1 MNMRTLEVSG
11 QESTRSSSVFKLRA
25 TSALV
30 VSVVADAL
38 DYFAAP
44 LFGFPVLGDI
54 FDAIIVSLLH
64 NITKSKMSTA
74 VNMIEFIPFVG
85 DYIPVYTIS
94 TLMWIAK
101 ELKNNKKQINSETR
115 VL

>member
-1 MNMRTLEVSG
+1 MNMRTLEISG
-11 QESTRSSSVFKLRA
+11 QKSTRSSSVFKFRA

-54 FDAIIVSLLH
+54 FDAIIVSLLY

-101 ELKNNKKQINSETR
+101 ELKNNKKQINAETR

>member
-1 MNMRTLEVSG
+1 MKTLEIVG
-11 QESTRSSSVFKLRA
+11 QRSTRNSSVFKLRI

-30 VSVVADAL
+30 VSIVADAL

-44 LFGFPVLGDI
+44 LFGIPVLGDV
-54 FDAIIVSLLH
+54 FDAIIVSLLY

-101 ELKNNKKQINSETR
+101 ELKSNRKQIEAETKE
-115 VL
+115 L

>member
-1 MNMRTLEVSG
+1 MNMRTLEISG
-11 QESTRSSSVFKLRA
+11 QKSTRSSSVFKLRA

-54 FDAIIVSLLH
+54 FDAIIVSLLY

>member
-1 MNMRTLEVSG
+1 MNMRTLEISG
-11 QESTRSSSVFKLRA
+11 QKSTRSNAVFKLRV

-54 FDAIIVSLLH
+54 FDAIIVSLLY

-94 TLMWIAK
+94 TLIWIAK
-101 ELKNNKKQINSETR
+101 ELKNNRKQINAESKA
-115 VL
+115 V